1 MATKNLSTKAKYVPN
16 RMINEIEVERNGKT
30 TTIDGADLLDGAYVK
45 KSVKFGNGG
54 GVAVSSESGLAVG
67 TNADLL
73 MNQQNLQYRKG
84 GGLKG
89 KSNYISNRMINE
101 MEVERNG
108 KTTIIDGADLLDGA
122 YVKKGVKY
130 AKGSTVKG
138 NKYNGRYDSIHD
150 FVSENKL
157 EKEADNIFGKGWEA
171 DNDVEMIEVLLEKI
185 GNSEYVVK
193 ETGNYINVKAS
204 YGNGGGVA
212 VSSESGLAFGTNAEL
227 LMNEQNLRY
236 GQGGGVG
243 EKEYLVKAI
252 ITDENE
258 TEIPIS
264 VNVFAKSENSAMDKA
279 ENNIR
284 EQNPKMEDFSIDI
297 ESVEI
302 IYGQGGNMG
311 TWCYEIGGL

>member
-67 TNADLL
+67 TNADLM
-73 MNQQNLQYRKG
+73 MNQNNLQYRKG
-84 GGLKG
+84 GGIKS

-108 KTTIIDGADLLDGA
+108 KTTTIDGADLLDGA

-130 AKGSTVKG
+130 GVGGFLAGVGVGAVAKHYYDKNKGAKGKKKKF
-138 NKYNGRYDSIHD
+138 N
-150 FVSENKL
+150 
-157 EKEADNIFGKGWEA
+157 
-171 DNDVEMIEVLLEKI
+171 
-185 GNSEYVVK
+185 
-193 ETGNYINVKAS
+193 
-204 YGNGGGVA
+204 NGGGVA

-236 GQGGGVG
+236 EDGG
-243 EKEYLVKAI
+243 
-252 ITDENE
+252 
-258 TEIPIS
+258 
-264 VNVFAKSENSAMDKA
+264 
-279 ENNIR
+279 R
-284 EQNPKMEDFSIDI
+284 
-297 ESVEI
+297 
-302 IYGQGGNMG
+302 MG

>member
-67 TNADLL
+67 TNADLM
-73 MNQQNLQYRKG
+73 MNQNNLQYRKG
-84 GGLKG
+84 GGIKS

-108 KTTIIDGADLLDGA
+108 KTTTIDGADLLDGA

-130 AKGSTVKG
+130 AKGSTVEGFTNEDLEEIVGDFSIEQYNNFCYNYDIDVENGQEMSNFIYGLNKNELNHIKKEIDA
-138 NKYNGRYDSIHD
+138 NKYGIGGFLAGVGVGAVAKHYYDK
-150 FVSENKL
+150 NKGA
-157 EKEADNIFGKGWEA
+157 KGKKKKF
-171 DNDVEMIEVLLEKI
+171 N
-185 GNSEYVVK
+185 
-193 ETGNYINVKAS
+193 
-204 YGNGGGVA
+204 NGGGVA

-236 GQGGGVG
+236 EDGG
-243 EKEYLVKAI
+243 
-252 ITDENE
+252 
-258 TEIPIS
+258 
-264 VNVFAKSENSAMDKA
+264 
-279 ENNIR
+279 R
-284 EQNPKMEDFSIDI
+284 
-297 ESVEI
+297 
-302 IYGQGGNMG
+302 MG